1 MNPAKPLCPI
11 LFDNSTEI
19 SIEKAI
25 ERDLLPVT
33 LPRSL
38 PSSEGFSEERRTR
51 ITKVQRETTD
61 DE

>member
-1 MNPAKPLCPI
+1 MTPAKPLYPV
-11 LFDNSTEI
+11 LFDGSTEI

-33 LPRSL
+33 LPHPL
-38 PSSEGFSEERRTR
+38 LSSTGFFDERRTR
-51 ITKVQRETTD
+51 LTEVRRETTD